1 MGSGPGPR
9 LAECLLRYIWA
20 MNWAQPGQGTPS
32 GHGPGGDGW
41 SNPTARFDAAA
52 AGDGFGAGPE
62 LELVTPNRPPVIWL
76 GIALL
81 LVVVAVVVGLVG
93 GTATT
98 GLIGWL
104 LAGPAAI
111 STIAVFSVAD
121 ARRRESGWYTPS
133 DLADWGR
140 RIIIVAALVAVTLC
154 AWFIANDVARGQW
167 R

>member
-62 LELVTPNRPPVIWL
+62 LELVTPNRPPVMWL

-81 LVVVAVVVGLVG
+81 LGIDQFLDMGRSATNVVGNSV
-93 GTATT
+93 ATSVIT
-98 GLIGWL
+98 KWEGMLEKPEPPEL
-104 LAGPAAI
+104 ELPPPHPAAVRTV
-111 STIAVFSVAD
+111 SP
-121 ARRRESGWYTPS
+121 RRTAAASFF
-133 DLADWGR
+133 
-140 RIIIVAALVAVTLC
+140 IINSP
-154 AWFIANDVARGQW
+154 FQ
-167 R
+167 